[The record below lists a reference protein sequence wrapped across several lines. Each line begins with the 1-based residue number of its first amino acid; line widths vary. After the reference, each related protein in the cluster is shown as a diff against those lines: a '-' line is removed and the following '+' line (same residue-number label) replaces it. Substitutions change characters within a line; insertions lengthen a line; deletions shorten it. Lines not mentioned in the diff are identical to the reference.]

1 MLVLSDMSGPSMQPG
16 FDEYLTAY
24 PLPGTE
30 LFVLAKTWYA
40 PEMQRPGCVW
50 THSLII
56 LRSHIARVACASLL
70 GAFRRPQLDGV
81 ESAATKPVEVDEAS
95 GDTTPDAFADR
106 GLAAA
111 MIGAVLGQ
119 PRPVIVVAETASQ
132 FEALF
137 LRLWEELWPAE
148 RTRFSFCT
156 GALMPRANAGAL
168 LDLQA
173 VPRAIPP
180 SQFRKSASSALVL
193 DLRTPSKPEAWVD
206 LVLDGAVKGD
216 ATFRTWLEAAAGADA
231 GRAVV
236 PSLAPIFG
244 EWHAPG
250 SSARSALMS
259 VVRAKDLEAGA
270 RSRLIGMVF
279 DRAYTESGAAG
290 RRDLLQV
297 LCAHR
302 DQDLAPI
309 ASMLEDQTKRLFEES
324 RADGVMLV
332 LSLLGGELTDV
343 GERLLRTA
351 VLLLV
356 PNDVETFG
364 DAQAPFLPTI
374 VGANPAL
381 AQSPILWQRVGSRAI
396 DVLSQLGAAN
406 LEEDARGAVIDAIF
420 SSGRDVSVDAI
431 VRFGGKVAIIRAL
444 SALASSAG
452 TSTRGASRVCRSTAT
467 RPESAPSPSSPPS
480 SRRATRSHRAEL
492 FRLFVT
498 LSMYQALRDVVI
510 MRQQRSLPRASMR
523 VVADAATGEAVD
535 RAARL
540 PDAGLRRGLRGGCD
554 VVKDGDDIDCGTCPG
569 ESCHVKDATRV
580 FNRMGDMGKLP
591 TSAWLRL
598 WQGGGCRRCSK
609 RSAARSR
616 RPRGAPRSS
625 WSASRAVHRVGRK
638 LATMFVSA
646 LSTPALA
653 PGLTPWFP
661 EIDGNELVVVD
672 TNVARAVR
680 SSRGSPRGARAG
692 RSPRP
697 WSSGP

>member
-1 MLVLSDMSGPSMQPG
+1 MATSSIHQAIHGYRDGHRLLSSSTPLPPDASRTMLVLSDMSGPSMQPG

-50 THSLII
+50 THSLLI
-56 LRSHIARVACASLL
+56 LRSHIARLDCASLV
-70 GAFRRPQLDGV
+70 GSFRRPQLDGV
-81 ESAATKPVEVDEAS
+81 ESAATKPVEVNETS

-119 PRPVIVVAETASQ
+119 PRPVIVVAETAAQ

-193 DLRTPSKPEAWVD
+193 DLRTPGKPEAWVD

-250 SSARSALMS
+250 SSARSALTS
-259 VVRAKDLEAGA
+259 VVGAKDLEAGA

-444 SALASSAG
+444 SALASDQLQLSWQWRTALSAQPNTVLEWLENLGAPSLRDLDLGSRFVSPKATQSRLATVWKSG
-452 TSTRGASRVCRSTAT
+452 TASSGSVAPRVAAFGLTLAFWEADVKSPLLAVCFQPTYDAAGSSRLEYEEWDWLREQAPAVSWYRDWDRCERLAAALGRLLEKRNASLETVFGIVHSRPAIRKVAAVLHDEKDT
-467 RPESAPSPSSPPS
+467 RPY
-480 SRRATRSHRAEL
+480 L
-492 FRLFVT
+492 K
-498 LSMYQALRDVVI
+498 ALRKAVESSSVGT
-510 MRQQRSLPRASMR
+510 REQR
-523 VVADAATGEAVD
+523 DALLED
-535 RAARL
+535 
-540 PDAGLRRGLRGGCD
+540 
-554 VVKDGDDIDCGTCPG
+554 
-569 ESCHVKDATRV
+569 
-580 FNRMGDMGKLP
+580 
-591 TSAWLRL
+591 W
-598 WQGGGCRRCSK
+598 
-609 RSAARSR
+609 
-616 RPRGAPRSS
+616 
-625 WSASRAVHRVGRK
+625 
-638 LATMFVSA
+638 
-646 LSTPALA
+646 
-653 PGLTPWFP
+653 
-661 EIDGNELVVVD
+661 
-672 TNVARAVR
+672 
-680 SSRGSPRGARAG
+680 
-692 RSPRP
+692 
-697 WSSGP
+697 

>member
-1 MLVLSDMSGPSMQPG
+1 MATSNIHQAIHGYRDGHRLLSSSTPLPPDASRTMLVLSDMSGPSMQPG

-50 THSLII
+50 THSLLI
-56 LRSHIARVACASLL
+56 LRSHIARVACTSLL

-193 DLRTPSKPEAWVD
+193 DLRTPGKPEAWVD

-259 VVRAKDLEAGA
+259 VVGAKDLEAGA

-444 SALASSAG
+444 SALASDQLQLSWQWRTALSAQPNTVLEWLENLGAPSLRDLDLGSRFVSPKATQSRLATVWKSG
-452 TSTRGASRVCRSTAT
+452 TASSGSVAPRVAAFGLTLAFWEADVKSPLLAACFQPTYDAAGSSRLEYEEWDWLREQAPAVSWYRDWDRCERLAAALGRLLEKRNASLETVFGIVHSRPAIRKVAAVLHDEKDT
-467 RPESAPSPSSPPS
+467 RPY
-480 SRRATRSHRAEL
+480 L
-492 FRLFVT
+492 K
-498 LSMYQALRDVVI
+498 ALRKAVESSSVGT
-510 MRQQRSLPRASMR
+510 REQR
-523 VVADAATGEAVD
+523 DALLED
-535 RAARL
+535 
-540 PDAGLRRGLRGGCD
+540 
-554 VVKDGDDIDCGTCPG
+554 
-569 ESCHVKDATRV
+569 
-580 FNRMGDMGKLP
+580 
-591 TSAWLRL
+591 W
-598 WQGGGCRRCSK
+598 
-609 RSAARSR
+609 
-616 RPRGAPRSS
+616 
-625 WSASRAVHRVGRK
+625 
-638 LATMFVSA
+638 
-646 LSTPALA
+646 
-653 PGLTPWFP
+653 
-661 EIDGNELVVVD
+661 
-672 TNVARAVR
+672 
-680 SSRGSPRGARAG
+680 
-692 RSPRP
+692 
-697 WSSGP
+697 

>member
-50 THSLII
+50 THSLLI
-56 LRSHIARVACASLL
+56 LRSHIARLDCASLV
-70 GAFRRPQLDGV
+70 GSFRRPQLDGV
-81 ESAATKPVEVDEAS
+81 ESAATKPVEVNETS

-119 PRPVIVVAETASQ
+119 PRPVIVVAETAAQ

-193 DLRTPSKPEAWVD
+193 DLRTPGKPEAWVD

-250 SSARSALMS
+250 SSARSALTS
-259 VVRAKDLEAGA
+259 VVGAKDLEAGA

-444 SALASSAG
+444 SALASDQLQLSWQWRTALSAQPNTVLEWLENLGAPSLRDLDLGSRFVSPKATQSRLATVWKSG
-452 TSTRGASRVCRSTAT
+452 TASSGSVAPRVAAFGLTLAFWEADVKSPLLAVCFQPTYDAAGSSRLEYEEWDWLREQAPAVSWYRDWDRCERLAAALGRLLEKRNASLETVFGIVHSRPAIRKVAAVLHDEKDT
-467 RPESAPSPSSPPS
+467 RPY
-480 SRRATRSHRAEL
+480 L
-492 FRLFVT
+492 K
-498 LSMYQALRDVVI
+498 ALRKAVESSSVGT
-510 MRQQRSLPRASMR
+510 REQR
-523 VVADAATGEAVD
+523 DALLED
-535 RAARL
+535 
-540 PDAGLRRGLRGGCD
+540 
-554 VVKDGDDIDCGTCPG
+554 
-569 ESCHVKDATRV
+569 
-580 FNRMGDMGKLP
+580 
-591 TSAWLRL
+591 W
-598 WQGGGCRRCSK
+598 
-609 RSAARSR
+609 
-616 RPRGAPRSS
+616 
-625 WSASRAVHRVGRK
+625 
-638 LATMFVSA
+638 
-646 LSTPALA
+646 
-653 PGLTPWFP
+653 
-661 EIDGNELVVVD
+661 
-672 TNVARAVR
+672 
-680 SSRGSPRGARAG
+680 
-692 RSPRP
+692 
-697 WSSGP
+697 

>member
-50 THSLII
+50 THSLLI

-81 ESAATKPVEVDEAS
+81 ETAATKPVEVDEAS

-193 DLRTPSKPEAWVD
+193 DLRTPGKPEAWVD

-259 VVRAKDLEAGA
+259 VVGAKDLETGA

-309 ASMLEDQTKRLFEES
+309 ASMLEDKTKRLFEES

-444 SALASSAG
+444 SALASDQLQLSWQWRTALSAQPNTVLEWLENLGAPSLRDLDLGSRFVSPKATQSRLATVWKSG
-452 TSTRGASRVCRSTAT
+452 TASSGSVAPRVAAFGLTLAFWEADVKSPLLAACFQPTYDAAGSSRLEYEEWDWLREQAPAVSWYRDWDRCERLAAALGRLLEKRNASLETVFGIVHSRPAIRKVAAVLHDEKDT
-467 RPESAPSPSSPPS
+467 RPY
-480 SRRATRSHRAEL
+480 L
-492 FRLFVT
+492 K
-498 LSMYQALRDVVI
+498 ALRKAVGSSSVGT
-510 MRQQRSLPRASMR
+510 REQR
-523 VVADAATGEAVD
+523 DALLED
-535 RAARL
+535 
-540 PDAGLRRGLRGGCD
+540 
-554 VVKDGDDIDCGTCPG
+554 
-569 ESCHVKDATRV
+569 
-580 FNRMGDMGKLP
+580 
-591 TSAWLRL
+591 W
-598 WQGGGCRRCSK
+598 
-609 RSAARSR
+609 
-616 RPRGAPRSS
+616 
-625 WSASRAVHRVGRK
+625 
-638 LATMFVSA
+638 
-646 LSTPALA
+646 
-653 PGLTPWFP
+653 
-661 EIDGNELVVVD
+661 
-672 TNVARAVR
+672 
-680 SSRGSPRGARAG
+680 
-692 RSPRP
+692 
-697 WSSGP
+697 

>member
-1 MLVLSDMSGPSMQPG
+1 MATSSIHQAIHGYRDGHRLLSNSTPLPPDASRTMLVLSDMSGPSMQPG

-50 THSLII
+50 THSLLI

-70 GAFRRPQLDGV
+70 GAFRRPQLEGV

-95 GDTTPDAFADR
+95 GDTTPDAFTDR

-119 PRPVIVVAETASQ
+119 PRPVIVVAETAAQ

-180 SQFRKSASSALVL
+180 SQFRKSANSALVL
-193 DLRTPSKPEAWVD
+193 DLRTPGKPEAWVD

-259 VVRAKDLEAGA
+259 VVGAKDLEAGA

-444 SALASSAG
+444 SALASDQLQLSWQWRMALSAQPNTVLEWLENLGAPSLRDLDLGSRFVSPKATQSRLATVWKSG
-452 TSTRGASRVCRSTAT
+452 TASSGSVAPRVAAFGLTLAFWEADVKSPLLAACFQPTYDAAGSSRLEYEEWDWLREQAPAVSWYRDWDRCERLAAALGRLLEKRNASLETVFGIVHSRPAIRKVAAVLHDEKDT
-467 RPESAPSPSSPPS
+467 RPY
-480 SRRATRSHRAEL
+480 L
-492 FRLFVT
+492 K
-498 LSMYQALRDVVI
+498 ALRKAVESSSVGT
-510 MRQQRSLPRASMR
+510 REQR
-523 VVADAATGEAVD
+523 DALLED
-535 RAARL
+535 
-540 PDAGLRRGLRGGCD
+540 
-554 VVKDGDDIDCGTCPG
+554 
-569 ESCHVKDATRV
+569 
-580 FNRMGDMGKLP
+580 
-591 TSAWLRL
+591 W
-598 WQGGGCRRCSK
+598 
-609 RSAARSR
+609 
-616 RPRGAPRSS
+616 
-625 WSASRAVHRVGRK
+625 
-638 LATMFVSA
+638 
-646 LSTPALA
+646 
-653 PGLTPWFP
+653 
-661 EIDGNELVVVD
+661 
-672 TNVARAVR
+672 
-680 SSRGSPRGARAG
+680 
-692 RSPRP
+692 
-697 WSSGP
+697 